1 MKVSLQCVS
10 TLRSFVA
17 QDDDALAFLTKNDGK
32 FVTAELKAQRSPEHN
47 RMFWA
52 VATRAHFNLPERFRR
67 WQTAHDMVKGLQLA
81 FGITDQVL
89 KPVKGGGM
97 EVHEQPRSLDFGNM
111 DQQEF
116 NDVSSVLF
124 KGMAHCLGVTVDELL
139 GEN

>member
-1 MKVSLQCVS
+1 MKVSLQCIP
-10 TLRSFVA
+10 TLRAFIA
-17 QDDDALAFLTKNDGK
+17 QDDDALAFLVKNDGT
-32 FVTAELKAQRSPEHN
+32 FVTADLKTQRSPEHN

-52 VATRAHFNLPERFRR
+52 VATRAHFNLPERFDR
-67 WQTAHDMVKGLQLA
+67 WLTAHDMVKGLQLA

-89 KPVKGGGM
+89 KPIKGGM
-97 EVHEQPRSLDFGNM
+97 EVHEQPRSLEFGNM

-124 KGMAHCLGVTVDELL
+124 KGMAHCLGITVDELL